1 VSRFS
6 SFSAKL
12 YLVLSAGRGVRVLCV
27 GIIRG
32 PDAGSAKFLGDVA
45 CAMLQVL

>member
-6 SFSAKL
+6 SFSAAL
-12 YLVLSAGRGVRVLCV
+12 YLVLSTEFGSCV
-27 GIIRG
+27 GIFWG